1 MAEQGK
7 ADMEEQIKNL
17 EEEKRQLEQQVCA
30 YVFVCVCVCPCLTLK
45 KPLDCGFWE
54 KRFMCHQLPLDKSLG
69 IKYTEVGDGQD
80 HWLCHTQQWHR
91 LDGLRVSVSWLEG
104 ISSCKHLA

>member
-30 YVFVCVCVCPCLTLK
+30 CVYLCVCVCVCVCMYVFVCMCVYVFDLK
-45 KPLDCGFWE
+45 TLDCGSWE
-54 KRFMCHQLPLDKSLG
+54 KKFMCHQLPLEKSFG
-69 IKYTEVGDGQD
+69 IRYT
-80 HWLCHTQQWHR
+80 
-91 LDGLRVSVSWLEG
+91 
-104 ISSCKHLA
+104 